1 MVLIGSFVNL
11 NALNLIQAS
20 DDTMKVIMREMT
32 IVKMIMMTSMV
43 MTISIFVNVNCI
55 AVLATVRPTLKQF

>member
-1 MVLIGSFVNL
+1 M
-11 NALNLIQAS
+11 LNLIQAS
-20 DDTMKVIMREMT
+20 DDIMKVIMREMT

-43 MTISIFVNVNCI
+43 VTISIFVNVNCI